1 MSATYV
7 TAAELRTNLGIGT
20 LYPEAM
26 IEEIC
31 QSAQDLCDQFLWYDA
46 SPVVGA
52 YITGNVATLALG
64 TPSKFVIGQSVTV
77 AACGSIY
84 NGTKTV
90 TGTIPSTNAT
100 DFPVFS
106 TIPRGVSFI
115 QYSLTHADDV
125 YHPVLPYGKVTGDDT
140 KTLTYANT
148 PAVREAAMQLAVD
161 IYQARQVTSSGGVS
175 ADGYAPSPYRMGNSL
190 MGKVRGL
197 LAPYSNPAS
206 MVG

>member
-1 MSATYV
+1 M

-20 LYPEAM
+20 LYSDTT

-31 QSAQDLCDQFLWYDA
+31 QTAQDLCDSFLWYDA

-52 YITGNVATLALG
+52 YLTGNVATLALG
-64 TPSKFVIGQSVTV
+64 TPSKFVIGQSVTIV
-77 AACGSIY
+77 GCGSIY
-84 NGTKTV
+84 NGTKTI
-90 TGTIPSTNAT
+90 TGTIPSTDAST
-100 DFPVFS
+100 FPVF
-106 TIPRGVSFI
+106 TTVPRGVSFI
-115 QYSLTHADDV
+115 QFAKTNADDV
-125 YHPVLPYGKVTGDDT
+125 YHPVIPYGKVTGDDT

-148 PAVREAAMQLAVD
+148 PAVREAAMQLATD
-161 IYQARQVTSSGGVS
+161 IFQARQVTSSGGVS

-197 LAPYSNPAS
+197 LAPYMNPAS